1 MKTQLLLVAILSIT
15 AVTGIARPLAPDEQ
29 VRGWTLL
36 SENESD
42 DMATLAAAPRYHI
55 NHIQLSH
62 NIVMNLKDIQDSNQC
77 AMVNRLI
84 DAAHKEGVT
93 EVVLWDHA
101 FYSLDYYPA
110 KFRTGPGGTIDLDN
124 PEFWEW
130 FKNDYRKMLDRVP
143 NADGIVLTFIETG
156 ARAEKQYSRKMTTN
170 QEKLAAVVD
179 AVADVVC
186 SERKLNL
193 YARSFS
199 YTYAEYSNIIG
210 AVKLFKNPDTRLM
223 MKETPHDFF
232 LTHPDDFY
240 AGTIARPT
248 LMEFDAAGEF
258 NGENIAAVTWPEYIL
273 RRWRDF
279 AKRPHVVGYTARS
292 DRYGATRLVG
302 SPGEIN
308 LLTLKR
314 GVEDPNVTAEQ
325 IYNEFITDHYGAA
338 ALPEV
343 KLAFKNAFDITTS
356 EFYTLGQNVGSHSR
370 MVLDSDPASFT
381 LHVSGK
387 WIEPPIE
394 YVHHDVNREFHYWRD
409 VINHIAPPSF
419 KSPDHHNWDEV
430 HWVLTNGWVNA
441 GEQMDEEYLHYII
454 TEKNYGVKLAED
466 SVQHIENAKA
476 VLKPADYQQ
485 LHDYFEHTLLA
496 ARIRRAT
503 ASAYYGFRVWC
514 RGKEFQTP
522 YVVSSVEN
530 GLKEIKEVAALMRNY
545 PDQPPVGQWNW
556 VKDADTADQYFN
568 WIVRDGWPA
577 KTFGSANPNAGMTFK
592 SPDGI
597 DFVKM
602 IDDKSIVLPAPENP
616 QY

>member
-1 MKTQLLLVAILSIT
+1 M
-15 AVTGIARPLAPDEQ
+15 
-29 VRGWTLL
+29 
-36 SENESD
+36 
-42 DMATLAAAPRYHI
+42 
-55 NHIQLSH
+55 
-62 NIVMNLKDIQDSNQC
+62 
-77 AMVNRLI
+77 
-84 DAAHKEGVT
+84 
-93 EVVLWDHA
+93 
-101 FYSLDYYPA
+101 
-110 KFRTGPGGTIDLDN
+110 
-124 PEFWEW
+124 
-130 FKNDYRKMLDRVP
+130 
-143 NADGIVLTFIETG
+143 
-156 ARAEKQYSRKMTTN
+156 
-170 QEKLAAVVD
+170 
-179 AVADVVC
+179 
-186 SERKLNL
+186 
-193 YARSFS
+193 
-199 YTYAEYSNIIG
+199 
-210 AVKLFKNPDTRLM
+210 KLFKNPDVRLM

-273 RRWRDF
+273 KRWRDF
-279 AKRPHVVGYTARS
+279 AKRPHIVGYTARS
-292 DRYGATRLVG
+292 DRFGATRLVG

-308 LLTLKR
+308 LLTLER
-314 GVEDPNVTAEQ
+314 AVEDPNVTAEQ
-325 IYNEFITDHYGAA
+325 IYDEFITNHYGAA

-370 MVLDSDPASFT
+370 MVFDSDPASFT

-387 WIEPPIE
+387 WIDPPIE
-394 YVHHDVNREFHYWRD
+394 YVRHDVNREFHYWRD

-441 GEQMDEEYLHYII
+441 GEQMDEEYLRYIV
-454 TEKNYGVKLAED
+454 TEKRYGVKLAED
-466 SVQHIENAKA
+466 SVQHIENARA
-476 VLKPADYQQ
+476 VLQPADYRQ

-496 ARIRRAT
+496 ARIREAT

-514 RGKEFQTP
+514 RGGEYQTP
-522 YVVSSVEN
+522 YVRDTVQN
-530 GLKEIKEVAALMRNY
+530 GLTEIKEVAALMRNY

-556 VKDADTADQYFN
+556 VKDADTAEAYFN

-577 KTFGSANPNAGMTFK
+577 KTFGSLNPNAGMKFPYQ

-597 DFVKM
+597 DYSKM
-602 IDDKSIVLPAPENP
+602 TNSTNIALPPPENP